1 MAKKAEND
9 ITVPQT
15 RMNIDDIK
23 TIFELM
29 KANDIAELD
38 LELGD
43 IRLKVTGRE
52 IADVTASVALQ
63 RGGGANSNVKNQEN
77 GVVEM
82 KAHDVVDSKMKEVKT
97 IRSPMVGTF
106 YSRPS
111 PEVPEFVKEGSQ
123 VSADT
128 VVCLIEAMKLFNEIK
143 AETEGRIL
151 KVLVKEGSPVE
162 YNQPLFEIE

>member
-9 ITVPQT
+9 TTAPQT

-43 IRLKVTGRE
+43 MRLKVTGKE
-52 IADVTASVALQ
+52 VVGVTASLASQ
-63 RGGGANSNVKNQEN
+63 HGGAVNSGIQISGIPEIKT
-77 GVVEM
+77 
-82 KAHDVVDSKMKEVKT
+82 HDVADSIIKEAKT

-106 YSRPS
+106 YSRPN

-123 VSADT
+123 VTSDT

-143 AETEGRIL
+143 AETEGKIL
-151 KVLVKEGSPVE
+151 KVLVKDGSPVE